1 MNFLLT
7 LILSLLISKNAFA
20 YLDGGFINMVIQV
33 FVASFAILMIYFRT
47 ALYKVKEF
55 FDKLFKKQKKK

>member
-1 MNFLLT
+1 MFSST
-7 LILSLLISKNAFA
+7 AYA

-47 ALYKVKEF
+47 ALYKIKEF
-55 FDKLFKKQKKK
+55 LNKIIKKQKKK